1 MLKRG
6 GGWSRSPTILL
17 LELSE
22 CRYNMQMEPSHQA
35 GPVAYPLKLSR
46 RSDKVEPATA
56 PMMESMEDKCTASA
70 IGDGA
75 GGIEMTHSEM
85 RRAGQRLSG
94 GSQGIQQRTR
104 WGI

>member
-56 PMMESMEDKCTASA
+56 PMMESMETNVRLRQLGMVRVAS
-70 IGDGA
+70 
-75 GGIEMTHSEM
+75 
-85 RRAGQRLSG
+85 R
-94 GSQGIQQRTR
+94 
-104 WGI
+104 